1 MHNFGLSWE
10 VILNLHLECEKVGP
24 WTIVGVAGEIDMA
37 NADELW
43 EYLASQVERQHV
55 AVDLSGV
62 RFIDSTGLT
71 ALVRTYKSLKQA
83 GGTLLLLSPSP
94 PVLRLLAVTGLDGLF
109 SLCWTVED
117 LDAVIPLARQTNPV
131 EPAPTVVAG

>member
-1 MHNFGLSWE
+1 
-10 VILNLHLECEKVGP
+10 
-24 WTIVGVAGEIDMA
+24 MA